1 MRPDDYGFDEIRDEP
16 NSKRPTDNGGG
27 SPHIPFLT
35 KAAFLKGYVPPEYL
49 VEGVLQR
56 RFIYA
61 LTAMTSAGKTA
72 LALALAQAIGCEDP
86 NARFGCHPVEK
97 GKVLYMVGE
106 NADDV
111 RARVIAADS
120 LRRDDP
126 SKDQIYFI
134 AGVFPIAE
142 LRTRIEIE
150 ADKLGGLDLIIVD
163 TSAAYF
169 FGDDENNNKQAGD
182 YARMLR
188 SLTKVRGGPCVVALC
203 HPTKHVKHADELL
216 PRGGGAFLNEIDGN
230 MTAWRTDTVVE
241 LSHSDKWR
249 GPGFESMSFLIEK
262 FTTPELVDAKGRLT
276 PTVRVVAISEAEEA
290 EESRRTRNDEDRLLI
305 ELQKNHRRSHADL
318 ARACDFYFDNGEPAK
333 SRLQRALKRL
343 QTDKLVKPDRGFWM
357 LNQAGENAV
366 ESLNAEND
374 QREETIDDRAGAHS
388 RKPFAAKIG
397 VKLAPTVPCAQCGE
411 TGDVYRIADARV
423 PKGQRH
429 AESLHKDCAKA
440 FFTGA
445 PTAQTTDELL
455 GTRPH

>member
-1 MRPDDYGFDEIRDEP
+1 MRPDENADHFTEIRDEP
-16 NSKRPTDNGGG
+16 YSKDVNGNGGP
-27 SPHIPFLT
+27 SHIPFLT
-35 KAAFLKGYVPPEYL
+35 KAAFLKGFVPPEYL

-86 NARFGCHPVEK
+86 NARFGCHAVEK

-111 RARVIAADS
+111 RARVIAADA
-120 LRRDDP
+120 LRKDDP

-134 AGVFPIAE
+134 AGVFSITE

-249 GPGFESMSFLIEK
+249 GPGFEAMSFRIEK
-262 FTTPELVDAKGRLT
+262 FTTPKLVDAKGRLI
-276 PTVRVVAISEAEEA
+276 PTVRAVAISEAEEA
-290 EESRRTRNDEDRLLI
+290 EESRRTHDDEDRLLI
-305 ELQKNHRRSHADL
+305 ALSKNHQRSHADL

-333 SRLQRALKRL
+333 SRLQRTLRRL
-343 QTDKLVKPDRGFWM
+343 QQARLIKPDRDYWTLSKDG
-357 LNQAGENAV
+357 QDAVDKISEANA
-366 ESLNAEND
+366 
-374 QREETIDDRAGAHS
+374 ETIDDRGGANS
-388 RKPFAAKIG
+388 KKPFHALRGMKQRESI
-397 VKLAPTVPCAQCGE
+397 PCVFCGQ
-411 TGDVYRIADARV
+411 TGDVYKFADGRL
-423 PKGQRH
+423 PKGERH
-429 AESLHKDCAKA
+429 HADLHEGCAKD
-440 FFTGA
+440 FFTGKPSPKSKPEA
-445 PTAQTTDELL
+445 HLN
-455 GTRPH
+455 

>member
-1 MRPDDYGFDEIRDEP
+1 MRLRLPVVCRELHHETDGSECIEHEIGSSVAAGSLHVSISVLLNIPGPKEP
-16 NSKRPTDNGGG
+16 
-27 SPHIPFLT
+27 I
-35 KAAFLKGYVPPEYL
+35 
-49 VEGVLQR
+49 
-56 RFIYA
+56 
-61 LTAMTSAGKTA
+61 
-72 LALALAQAIGCEDP
+72 
-86 NARFGCHPVEK
+86 
-97 GKVLYMVGE
+97 
-106 NADDV
+106 
-111 RARVIAADS
+111 
-120 LRRDDP
+120 
-126 SKDQIYFI
+126 
-134 AGVFPIAE
+134 
-142 LRTRIEIE
+142 
-150 ADKLGGLDLIIVD
+150 
-163 TSAAYF
+163 
-169 FGDDENNNKQAGD
+169 
-182 YARMLR
+182 
-188 SLTKVRGGPCVVALC
+188 
-203 HPTKHVKHADELL
+203 
-216 PRGGGAFLNEIDGN
+216 
-230 MTAWRTDTVVE
+230 
-241 LSHSDKWR
+241 
-249 GPGFESMSFLIEK
+249 
-262 FTTPELVDAKGRLT
+262 AKGRYR
-276 PTVRVVAISEAEEA
+276 PKAEDDAISEAEEA